1 MEKHPLPPQNRIGL
15 LDASLPLNESHPFH
29 SSLPVHSTREK
40 ISKISRKRTRSPQ
53 NLPQSAQS
61 KLRRTTQKLSLM
73 LERISI
79 NKSSSRSIKIFS
91 DMSSSSSIS
100 RNLFKNYHPCV
111 IPSFYPSQIRTQI
124 LSTQI
129 SKIKDNFDS
138 MRNLKLNSTRKLLNK
153 KDEVELK
160 EKLLV
165 HNTFPVKNSKS
176 FFNKMKSRAE
186 SNAQWVDYGESFAN
200 GIIIDN
206 NQYVDEDD
214 DDEDYRYGDDEDSNS
229 ENNPNNDYP
238 SSEGEENE
246 YEEENED
253 INSFVE
259 EFDDDN

>member
-1 MEKHPLPPQNRIGL
+1 MEKHPQNRITL
-15 LDASLPLNESHPFH
+15 LDDSLPLNEALTFH
-29 SSLPVHSTREK
+29 SSLPLKPSRAK
-40 ISKISRKRTRSPQ
+40 ISKINKKRSRSPH
-53 NLPQSAQS
+53 NITQSSQS
-61 KLRRTTQKLSLM
+61 KLRHTTQKLSLM

-79 NKSSSRSIKIFS
+79 NKSPSRSVKIFS

-111 IPSFYPSQIRTQI
+111 IPSFYPSQIRAQI

-165 HNTFPVKNSKS
+165 HNTFPIKNQSKS
-176 FFNKMKSRAE
+176 FFSKMKSRAE
-186 SNAQWVDYGESFAN
+186 SNAQWVNYGENFAN
-200 GIIIDN
+200 GIIFDT
-206 NQYVDEDD
+206 NQYLDEDD
-214 DDEDYRYGDDEDSNS
+214 DDEDYQYGDDEDSNS

-238 SSEGEENE
+238 SSESEENE
-246 YEEENED
+246 FEEENEG

-259 EFDDDN
+259 EFEDDN